1 MSNDKTIVTGNGNPF
16 LPVDEKTVIIPTLHP
31 LIRGRGRKA
40 SDETMGQKIEVGSIL
55 KHRFRLETFIAKGG
69 MGDVYKARDLRKVEA
84 NDRDPFVA
92 IKLLS
97 HKLQNKKSAFIAL
110 QREARKSQILA
121 HPNIITV
128 HDFDRDGDVFMMVM
142 EFLQGKTLSRAII
155 QSGKRKALP
164 EDQGLKV
171 IESIGN
177 ALSYAHSKNIIHC
190 DLKPANIFIPDEGDI
205 KVLDFGIAQAIK
217 ASHQLDEDSGLTALT
232 PTYASCEMLQGKMP
246 EPRDDIYGL
255 ACISYEILS
264 GLHPFERKSSIK
276 ARKEGLKPKFI
287 EGLSPR
293 QWKILCRGMSFER
306 ADRPESVDEFLDD
319 LIPTRQ
325 QKNTSRKIVWA
336 GLIAFVILA
345 GLLIWMLNQNQ
356 VNGPVKAVAAPFSSL
371 SQQNQ
376 EKVLSLLEIAD
387 AHMMVKRYT
396 EPPGSNAYVAYQK
409 VLEIHPGNKQALA
422 GLKRIADEY
431 AKLAKSYIQAGN
443 LQMAQDLIKE
453 GLEIS
458 PGHEGLMEMK
468 KGME

>member
-1 MSNDKTIVTGNGNPF
+1 MSDDKTVVKGKRNPF
-16 LPVDEKTVIIPTLHP
+16 RPVDEKTVMIPILRP
-31 LIRGRGRKA
+31 LIKGNRKTPGM
-40 SDETMGQKIEVGSIL
+40 DEPAEKITVGSIL
-55 KHRFRLETFIAKGG
+55 KQRFRLEKFIAKGG

-92 IKLLS
+92 IKVLS
-97 HKLQNKKSAFIAL
+97 HKLQGDKDAFIAL

-164 EDQGLKV
+164 QAQGIDV

-190 DLKPANIFIPDEGDI
+190 DLKPANIFIPDEGVV

-217 ASHQLDEDSGLTALT
+217 SSHQLDEDSGLTALT

-246 EPRDDIYGL
+246 DARDDIYGL

-264 GLHPFERKSSIK
+264 GLHPFARKSSVK
-276 ARKEGLKPKFI
+276 ARKEGLEPKFI
-287 EGLSPR
+287 EGLSQR
-293 QWKILCRGMSFER
+293 QWKILCSGMSFDR
-306 ADRPESVDEFLDD
+306 DDRPDSVDAFLDE
-319 LIPTRQ
+319 LIPARQ
-325 QKNTSRKIVWA
+325 HNASRKLLWL
-336 GLIAFVILA
+336 GLSLFAVLFL
-345 GLLIWMLNQNQ
+345 LLIVVMNQDQ
-356 VNGPVKAVAAPFSSL
+356 VSTPDKVIAAPFTSL
-371 SQQNQ
+371 PQQKQ
-376 EKVLSLLEIAD
+376 EDVLGLLEIAD
-387 AHMMVKRYT
+387 AHMMVKRFT
-396 EPPGSNAYVAYQK
+396 EPPGSNAYVAYRK
-409 VLEIHPGNKQALA
+409 VLEIHPGNKQALE

-431 AKLAKSYIQAGN
+431 AKLAKTYMATGN
-443 LQMAQDLIKE
+443 QQMVRDLVKE

-458 PGHEGLMEMK
+458 PGHAGLIKIKNDLE
-468 KGME
+468 